1 MRKTLVFRGLP
12 EKAEGA
18 DTWENVRKFLLKFLV
33 LYYPEFAHM
42 SIDRAHRSAR
52 KIDPGKLKSRRPK
65 PVFAEF
71 ISWQDASRVLS
82 IAT

>member
-1 MRKTLVFRGLP
+1 MRKTLVFIDLP

-18 DTWENVRKFLLKFLV
+18 DTWENVRKFLLKFLA
-33 LYYPEFAHM
+33 LYDPEFADL

-52 KIDPGKLKSRRPK
+52 KIDPHKSKSPRPR

-71 ISWQDASRVLS
+71 VSGKMLAEC
-82 IAT
+82 